1 MSLGKKHF
9 TLVELLVV
17 ITIISIL
24 AGLLLPALSRAREAA
39 RATLCANNLKQ
50 IGASFAFYTDDN
62 RGLLPPGC
70 NYQHIPNYSTTWV
83 TLLAQYMY
91 KSTKDNW
98 IAYRCPTGA
107 PQLPNQYMTNLAHWV
122 NGEISGMWASYQAH
136 IYTGYGV
143 NKWVCGNYYSY
154 GYYRRLSSVKNQRV
168 FLASE
173 SNINLFLYRAWTLGD
188 NGETIG
194 YWHSDSANFLF
205 LDTAVR
211 RITAAGAADHTINPE
226 LFDPDN

>member
-1 MSLGKKHF
+1 MNADKTRF

-17 ITIISIL
+17 IAIISIL

-50 IGASFAFYTDDN
+50 IGASFTFYTDDN

-70 NYQHIPNYSTTWV
+70 HYQHVPNYSTTWV
-83 TLLAQYMY
+83 TLLARYMY
-91 KSTKDNW
+91 KSPKDNW
-98 IAYRCPTGA
+98 IVYKCPTAA
-107 PQLPNQYMTNLAHWV
+107 PQMANQYWTDPAHWV
-122 NGEISGMWASYQAH
+122 NGEIHGMWASYQAH

-154 GYYRRLSSVKNQRV
+154 GYNRRLASIRNQRV
-168 FLASE
+168 FLAAE
-173 SNINLFLYRAWTLGD
+173 SNKNLFAHRAWTLGD
-188 NGETIG
+188 DGETIG
-194 YWHSDSANFLF
+194 YWHSEASNFLF

-211 RITAAGAADHTINPE
+211 RISASKVGTRAVNPE
-226 LFDPDN
+226 LFDP